1 MPTRPESPD
10 PSRSTSGT
18 DTPYAGLNFFQ
29 DWMKAASSALPHL
42 TGASR
47 VGGNAWTLPTL
58 DPEELDKRIQDLKT
72 VQFWLE
78 QNARMIG
85 MTIQTLEVQ
94 RMTLNTLR
102 SMNMPLDAV
111 RDTLK
116 ASTPMWERPAEPP
129 EAAPRS
135 PEKAATDEPEAGP
148 ADANAETT
156 AANPLQWW
164 NTLTSQFTHLA
175 QQAVQAVQAVQAGQ
189 EAVAAAT
196 PHMPSAAPPRKT
208 TSGTRKASTARKPPT
223 SKASPKTASKAPGA
237 AGAPKRSKPASG
249 T

>member
-47 VGGNAWTLPTL
+47 VGGSAWTLPTL

-148 ADANAETT
+148 ADTNADAT

-175 QQAVQAVQAVQAGQ
+175 QQAVQAGH

-196 PHMPSAAPPRKT
+196 PHMPSAAPPRKA

-223 SKASPKTASKAPGA
+223 PKASPQTTPKPPGTPR
-237 AGAPKRSKPASG
+237 APKRSKPASG